1 MGPVRRSFVALLC
14 VLAGAC
20 SAAGDDGAGDDES
33 AAPAPTSA
41 STECLD
47 HSSTVRR
54 QTPAGNANVSLLD
67 ANVLDPEGCV
77 DVVVFEFSSDGRR
90 QLPPGYTV
98 EYEDGPFR
106 DFTSGDEFEPAGEA
120 YLVLRFAKTSVFTTP
135 ATPEEEPEPTYT
147 GRESIDPSGM
157 NHLQEVRIIQASE
170 EDEGMIVWVVGLDAK
185 RPYSI
190 DASTVPLPLPTDTT
204 TTTTT
209 TPEAGPTSSSSTTT
223 TTTTTTTTPPSTTT
237 TAVPTES
244 TSKIVLRI
252 G

>member
-1 MGPVRRSFVALLC
+1 MA
-14 VLAGAC
+14 AC
-20 SAAGDDGAGDDES
+20 SASGDDGADDGES
-33 AAPAPTSA
+33 APPASTGI
-41 STECLD
+41 STECLPN
-47 HSSTVRR
+47 SSTVRR
-54 QTPAGNANVSLLD
+54 NTPAGDENVSLVD

-77 DVVVFEFSSDGRR
+77 DVVVFEFRSDGRQ
-90 QLPPGYTV
+90 QLPPGYSV

-135 ATPEEEPEPTYT
+135 ATPEDEPEPTYT

-157 NHLQEVRIIQASE
+157 NHLQEVRIVQASE
-170 EDEGMIVWVVGLDAK
+170 EDEGMIVWVVGLDAR
-185 RPYSI
+185 RPYNI
-190 DASTVPLPLPTDTT
+190 DASTLPLPIPTDTTT

-223 TTTTTTTTPPSTTT
+223 STTTTTTPPTTT
-237 TAVPTES
+237 TSPTES